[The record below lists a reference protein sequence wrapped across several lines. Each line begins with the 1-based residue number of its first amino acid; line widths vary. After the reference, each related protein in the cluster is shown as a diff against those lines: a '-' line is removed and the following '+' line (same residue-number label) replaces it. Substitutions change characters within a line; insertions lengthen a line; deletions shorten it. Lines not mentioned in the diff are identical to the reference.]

1 MEASRKREA
10 DFVIAERFLI
20 SQGKGSK
27 EEKNLGERDRIWKE
41 LILDGFDFSQKRRD
55 KVIY

>member
-27 EEKNLGERDRIWKE
+27 EEKNLGERDRI
-41 LILDGFDFSQKRRD
+41 
-55 KVIY
+55 

>member
-1 MEASRKREA
+1 METSRKREA
-10 DFVIAERFLI
+10 DFVKAERLLI

-27 EEKNLGERDRIWKE
+27 EEKNLGGRDRNGKE

-55 KVIY
+55 NVIY